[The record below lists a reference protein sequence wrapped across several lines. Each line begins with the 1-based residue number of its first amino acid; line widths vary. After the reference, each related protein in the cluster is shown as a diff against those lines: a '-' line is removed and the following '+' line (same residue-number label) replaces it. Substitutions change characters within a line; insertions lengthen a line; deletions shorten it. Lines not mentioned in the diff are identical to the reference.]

1 VSGAGGQL
9 RKGDIKRS
17 DMTAAEFDQNRSF
30 MLIEVSGDD
39 LFFQAIARTG
49 TVVDSGVLHRAPAR

>member
-1 VSGAGGQL
+1 
-9 RKGDIKRS
+9 
-17 DMTAAEFDQNRSF
+17 MTAAEFDQDRSF

-49 TVVDSGVLHRAPAR
+49 TVVDSGELHRAPAR